1 MTQILNKA
9 NAVLAEKQAELNAVQ
24 EKVAALQ
31 KSCDDTE
38 AEKKRLVEETNLTK
52 KRLERATKL
61 TSGLAT
67 EQVRWRADRDNLV
80 LGADK
85 LIGDMF
91 LSAGS
96 VSYVGPFTGVYRER
110 IVAFWLSRCGAMGVP
125 FTGMAEDGGGGGGGC
140 GVEEGVEITEGS
152 DGSQSNDAEMAKKI
166 TSQVLQTLVN
176 RAAARGSEDG
186 LRLAFES
193 LDENDDGKIE
203 PDELEK
209 GLARLNIHLTK
220 DKLKMV
226 FDTIDDD
233 NSGALTIEEFEE
245 AMGQQK
251 LTFAL
256 SSILGNPVSI
266 LEWQINGLPTDSVST
281 DNAIMVERSK
291 RWPLLVDPQQQANRW
306 IRNIEQKKG
315 LSIIKAT
322 DIKLARALESAMRMG
337 CPFLVEDLGELLL
350 PALDPVLIRPE
361 PSALAKGNVIVR
373 FGDQEVA
380 WHNDFRLYLTTTLPN
395 PHYMPEVCIKVVVI
409 NFTVT
414 FEGLQE
420 QLLGDVVKNER
431 PELEKRKRQLVL
443 SMAEDRKQLDAIEK
457 RILTSLTQ
465 SQGNILDDVRLIATL
480 GEAKTTAALISN
492 RVVDSEKAEHEIN
505 ETRAR
510 YVPASTRG
518 SILYFII
525 TDLGNVDPM
534 YQYSLEY
541 FQKVFRQCIRDAEPN
556 SNLSMRLDNLI
567 AYQTSTIFSNICR
580 GLFENHRL
588 TFALI
593 ICKGIMVAE
602 GNMLEKEWQMFVKG
616 AGIVD
621 RAAQDYPNPFPA
633 AGVMSIGPL
642 QWDALCK
649 MNEEFIG
656 FEGLCEHID
665 QNVHA
670 WIEWLQCA
678 DPQLSMPPLLDVPNE
693 DGTSMTTRGEEWN
706 SVQRLLLIRAMSE
719 SKTVF
724 GVSEFV
730 SRNMG
735 EDYIVSKAT
744 RMSEIEHDMDNA
756 TPCIFVLSVGSDPTQ
771 ILLTEAKL
779 QGMDNRLHVISL
791 GQGQGPKATALI
803 DRSTSEGDWVLLQNC
818 HLAKSWMPGL
828 EKIVQQLGDRSGTN
842 HENFR
847 LFLTSMPVPYFPT
860 PVLQN
865 GIKMTNEV
873 RCLVGRVVFFFSF
886 SFLISSLLIFLL
898 IY

>member
-1 MTQILNKA
+1 MTDILNKA
-9 NAVLAEKQAELNAVQ
+9 NATLAEKQAELKDVQ
-24 EKVAALQ
+24 DKVAALQ

-38 AEKKRLVEETNLTK
+38 AEKKRLIEETNLTK

-67 EQVRWRADRDNLV
+67 EQVRWKKDRDALIK
-80 LGADK
+80 GADT

-110 IVAFWLSRCGAMGVP
+110 IVSFWLNKCAQLNIP
-125 FTGMAEDGGGGGGGC
+125 FTGALDGG
-140 GVEEGVEITEGS
+140 ENALALKDEANSTTTNNNKRNSSEGSEGS
-152 DGSQSNDAEMAKKI
+152 DDEMAKKI
-166 TSQVLQTLVN
+166 TGQVLQTLVN

-193 LDENDDGKIE
+193 LDENGDGVIE
-203 PDELEK
+203 PDEFER
-209 GLARLNIHLTK
+209 GLAMLNIHLTK

-226 FDTIDDD
+226 FDLIDDD
-233 NSGALTIEEFEE
+233 NSGALTIDEFEE
-245 AMGQQK
+245 AIGQQK
-251 LTFAL
+251 LSFAL
-256 SSILGNPVSI
+256 STVLGNPVSI

-291 RWPLLVDPQQQANRW
+291 RWPLLIDPQQQANRW

-337 CPFLVEDLGELLL
+337 NPFLVEDLGELLL

-361 PSALAKGNVIVR
+361 PAALEKGSVIVR
-373 FGDQEVA
+373 FGDQEVE

-505 ETRAR
+505 ETRAK

-541 FQKVFRQCIRDAEPN
+541 FQKVFKQCIKDAAP
-556 SNLSMRLDNLI
+556 SANLDERLKNLI
-567 AYQTSTIFSNICR
+567 SYQTSTIYSNICR
-580 GLFENHRL
+580 GLFVTHRL
-588 TFALI
+588 TFSLI

-602 GNMLEKEWQMFVKG
+602 GNMMEKE
-616 AGIVD
+616 
-621 RAAQDYPNPFPA
+621 
-633 AGVMSIGPL
+633 
-642 QWDALCK
+642 
-649 MNEEFIG
+649 
-656 FEGLCEHID
+656 
-665 QNVHA
+665 
-670 WIEWLQCA
+670 
-678 DPQLSMPPLLDVPNE
+678 
-693 DGTSMTTRGEEWN
+693 
-706 SVQRLLLIRAMSE
+706 
-719 SKTVF
+719 
-724 GVSEFV
+724 
-730 SRNMG
+730 
-735 EDYIVSKAT
+735 
-744 RMSEIEHDMDNA
+744 
-756 TPCIFVLSVGSDPTQ
+756 
-771 ILLTEAKL
+771 
-779 QGMDNRLHVISL
+779 
-791 GQGQGPKATALI
+791 
-803 DRSTSEGDWVLLQNC
+803 
-818 HLAKSWMPGL
+818 
-828 EKIVQQLGDRSGTN
+828 
-842 HENFR
+842 
-847 LFLTSMPVPYFPT
+847 
-860 PVLQN
+860 
-865 GIKMTNEV
+865 
-873 RCLVGRVVFFFSF
+873 
-886 SFLISSLLIFLL
+886 
-898 IY
+898 